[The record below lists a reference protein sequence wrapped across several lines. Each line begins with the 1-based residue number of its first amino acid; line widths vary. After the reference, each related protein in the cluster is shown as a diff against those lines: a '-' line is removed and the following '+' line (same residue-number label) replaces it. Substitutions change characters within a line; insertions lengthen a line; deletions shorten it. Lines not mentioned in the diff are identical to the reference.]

1 MGVAPVFEGLLEN
14 EVSISMIGDH
24 DILVTRAGFD
34 GEAASVI
41 CVELAER
48 IDIDVDFTG
57 WELSWWVDQQGK
69 TSR

>member
-1 MGVAPVFEGLLEN
+1 MQWVSQN
-14 EVSISMIGDH
+14 EVSIGMIGDH

-41 CVELAER
+41 HVELAER

-57 WELSWWVDQQGK
+57 WGLSRGVDQRGK